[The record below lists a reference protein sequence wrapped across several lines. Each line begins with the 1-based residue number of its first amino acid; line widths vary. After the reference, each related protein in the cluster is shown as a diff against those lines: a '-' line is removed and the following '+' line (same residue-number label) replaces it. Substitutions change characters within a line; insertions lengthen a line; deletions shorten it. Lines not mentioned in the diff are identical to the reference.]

1 MSLPLNDVIKGISL
15 KSDISS
21 LGEPGITH
29 TIDENVKITNDLSI
43 GTGTEHTGTI
53 TMNNKIYT
61 IKARHILDSRAN
73 PTIEVEIYLNDE
85 IFGRAAVPSG
95 ASTGALE
102 AHELRDNDDAYSG
115 KGVNQAI
122 ENVETIIAKELIGL
136 DITDQEAIDKKL
148 IQLDGTENKSNFGA
162 NAILGISLAVAKAAA
177 ICSNQP
183 LFRYIGGEAA
193 RLLPVP
199 MMNIINGGEHADNPI
214 DIQEFMIMPIG
225 ARTVSYTHLTLP
237 TSDLV

>member
-1 MSLPLNDVIKGISL
+1 
-15 KSDISS
+15 
-21 LGEPGITH
+21 
-29 TIDENVKITNDLSI
+29 
-43 GTGTEHTGTI
+43 
-53 TMNNKIYT
+53 MNNKIKT

-122 ENVETIIAKELIGL
+122 KNIETIIAKELIGL

-148 IQLDGTENKSNFGA
+148 IQLDGTENKNNLGA
-162 NAILGISLAVAKAAA
+162 NAILGVSMAAFKANA
-177 ICSNQP
+177 NLQKKQP
-183 LFRYIGGEAA
+183 FELFPNIYN
-193 RLLPVP
+193 LPSLPVP
-199 MMNIINGGEHADNPI
+199 FMNILNGGAHATILLIYKN
-214 DIQEFMIMPIG
+214 
-225 ARTVSYTHLTLP
+225 L
-237 TSDLV
+237 